1 LSQLRFINIGLDKAI
16 PLGVEFIYITLSY
29 YWDGDMVIAFS
40 VFSLGIY
47 YLSVISG
54 FLDAYFIILIVS
66 GIVSRLSVLFVLF
79 PINTEFNFDLK
90 CFFWSIAG
98 SESPSLY
105 YVGSALTSSYNYISG
120 KTLINSSK
128 IYFFI

>member
-40 VFSLGIY
+40 VFR
-47 YLSVISG
+47 G